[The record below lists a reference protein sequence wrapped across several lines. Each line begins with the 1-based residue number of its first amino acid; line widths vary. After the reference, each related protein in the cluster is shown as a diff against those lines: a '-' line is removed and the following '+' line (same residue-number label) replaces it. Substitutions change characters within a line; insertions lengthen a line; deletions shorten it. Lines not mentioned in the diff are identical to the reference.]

1 MAITLRPRVERSQT
15 VTDAGIYILDLKIAA
30 WVLTFIDAR
39 SQTVAAL
46 FSEIGIQWICIQTEA
61 LFTPCQS
68 VKTYLLLLH
77 HCRMVALS
85 FRPLDRKVH
94 PAITHTPQLF
104 NKNGPS
110 NDFNIEPKTTTKYES
125 LIQRY
130 ITP

>member
-61 LFTPCQS
+61 LFTPC
-68 VKTYLLLLH
+68 
-77 HCRMVALS
+77 
-85 FRPLDRKVH
+85 
-94 PAITHTPQLF
+94 
-104 NKNGPS
+104 
-110 NDFNIEPKTTTKYES
+110 
-125 LIQRY
+125 
-130 ITP
+130 

>member
-77 HCRMVALS
+77 HCRIVSLS
-85 FRPLDRKVH
+85 PTRFRPLDRKVH

-110 NDFNIEPKTTTKYES
+110 NDFNINRKQLLNTNP
-125 LIQRY
+125 
-130 ITP
+130 